1 MEEIDSKQS
10 VKLEIWKHMFSYAK
24 PFKKSF
30 IMVLFMMVCVAI
42 IDAITPFLT
51 GYVVDN
57 IITPGNLDGLKY
69 FIAIYAT
76 IIIAQAILIRV
87 FIGISGRTEMGINY
101 EVRKMGFD
109 KLQELSLSYY
119 DKTNSGWIIAR
130 MTSDVGKLSDIMAW
144 GVVDLAWGVSMMI
157 AMGVMMAIQ
166 NWKLT
171 LITLSVVPILIFL
184 SGKIQGL
191 ILERYRD
198 VRKANSRITAEFSEG
213 IRGMQTV
220 KTLVR
225 EEEQALSF
233 SHTTKLMKHASIR
246 ALVLSALYMPMVVAF
261 GYIGTALSLWAGA
274 GMLENGLSYGT
285 LVAFI
290 FSSVMFYDP
299 IMDLA
304 RIYADLQ
311 YAQASAERVISLLNT
326 QPLIV
331 DTEKAKYLSGDTGE
345 VVKPEIKGSIS
356 FKNVSFSYLEDE
368 VILDNFSLDVMAGEV
383 VALVGETGSGKS
395 TIVNLACRFYE
406 PVKGVIE
413 IDGVDYRERSMKWLH
428 SSLGYVLQSPYLFSG
443 TIMENIKY
451 GRLNAT
457 DEEAIEAAK
466 LVHAHDFIVNTEKN
480 YNTLVGEGGALLSQ
494 GQKQLISFARAILAD
509 PKIFVLDEATS
520 SVDTETEKLIQD
532 AISKVLKGRTS
543 FVVAHRLSTISNADR
558 ILVLKKGKVIES
570 GRHEYLMKK
579 RGSYWKLYTN
589 QFVEEKEAE
598 LLSV

>member
-109 KLQELSLSYY
+109 KLQDLSLSYY

-171 LITLSVVPILIFL
+171 LITLSVVPLLIFL

-274 GMLENGLSYGT
+274 GMLGNGLTYGT

-326 QPLIV
+326 KPLIL

-451 GRLNAT
+451 GRLHY
-457 DEEAIEAAK
+457 DL
-466 LVHAHDFIVNTEKN
+466 LVK
-480 YNTLVGEGGALLSQ
+480 
-494 GQKQLISFARAILAD
+494 
-509 PKIFVLDEATS
+509 KIFIGD
-520 SVDTETEKLIQD
+520 I
-532 AISKVLKGRTS
+532 I
-543 FVVAHRLSTISNADR
+543 
-558 ILVLKKGKVIES
+558 KK
-570 GRHEYLMKK
+570 
-579 RGSYWKLYTN
+579 
-589 QFVEEKEAE
+589 
-598 LLSV
+598 